1 MTPSRDL
8 GDRYADAM
16 GYALRLAN
24 KRAYDRF
31 RIHDALLRDDLLVEV
46 QQLHGASHASEMAY
60 RLADRALAQAELKPP
75 ELARYEVPARIERY
89 RRGADARRWVGRTGP
104 TDRRVLEAA
113 YLTGFICRSMKFGL
127 SVRTW
132 GLRAGLH
139 RAEISR
145 SAKRLERAGL
155 IVRTHRGTPNVAA
168 RFHLQRPKLRQWGLP
183 PLGGP
188 IVSLRDLV
196 LVGVNLLDQGG
207 FERVLLAH
215 DAFRPAALGSQ
226 GWMVSR
232 LLTHENRATVAD
244 IAARSGIPV
253 RATCLTLDALK
264 THGAVIETGGG
275 FVRVIESLFID
286 GLDMVAADAGTL
298 GDLER
303 DRDRYAEERRVRDD
317 ESPNAL
323 VVSLEAPIEAAAS

>member
-1 MTPSRDL
+1 VTPSRDL
-8 GDRYADAM
+8 GARYADAM

-24 KRAYDRF
+24 KPAYDRF
-31 RIHDALLRDDLLVEV
+31 RIHDALLRDDLLIEM
-46 QQLHGASHASEMAY
+46 QRLRGASNASRMAY
-60 RLADRALAQAELKPP
+60 KLADRALAQVELKPP
-75 ELARYEVPARIERY
+75 QLARYEVPARIERY
-89 RRGADARRWVGRTGP
+89 RRGADARRWIGRTGP
-104 TDRRVLEAA
+104 SDRRVLEAA

-132 GLRAGLH
+132 GLRSGLH
-139 RAEISR
+139 RAETSR

-155 IVRTHRGTPNVAA
+155 IVRTHRGTPNIAA
-168 RFHLQRPKLRQWGLP
+168 RFHLQRPELRQWGLP

-188 IVSLRDLV
+188 TVSLRDLL
-196 LVGVNLLDQGG
+196 LVGVHLLDQGG

-226 GWMVSR
+226 GWMISR
-232 LLTHENRATVAD
+232 LLSHGNRATTAD

-253 RATCLTLDALK
+253 RAICLTLDALK
-264 THGAVIETGGG
+264 TYGAVVESDGGL
-275 FVRVIESLFID
+275 VRVIESMFINA
-286 GLDMVAADAGTL
+286 LDMIAADAGTL

-323 VVSLEAPIEAAAS
+323 VVSLEAPIEAAV